1 MPGGQRLELMLPGLE
16 GRDYAVTSDQD
27 ERYNCIVWALGDD
40 GRRWDPFDEL
50 GAYWLADV
58 PRDDA
63 LRTVQLMF
71 ERLGFAICD
80 GDAVEAEFEKI
91 ALYGIDE
98 MFTHVA
104 RQLPNGRWTSKL
116 GTDVDIEHDLQDVI
130 RRRSPSASYRYGEIV
145 GYMRRSRRSSDA
157 NP

>member
-1 MPGGQRLELMLPGLE
+1 MPVGQRLELMLPGLE

-58 PRDDA
+58 LRDDA

-91 ALYGIDE
+91 ALYGSTRCSRTSPDSCR
-98 MFTHVA
+98 MAAGPANWA
-104 RQLPNGRWTSKL
+104 RMLTLSTIFK
-116 GTDVDIEHDLQDVI
+116 I
-130 RRRSPSASYRYGEIV
+130 
-145 GYMRRSRRSSDA
+145 
-157 NP
+157 